1 MSIFELHLEGDAFA
15 GLRTDFNQLLRDILQ
30 NMEHYE
36 TEDAQMTVKLDISL
50 IKSMTED
57 YREIVKPQFK
67 HKITTVMKLQND
79 KSGFLDGDY
88 ELVWDKNKGDYV
100 MIALGGEQVSID
112 EMLDGDYRALA
123 DEEEYGDE

>member
-1 MSIFELHLEGDAFA
+1 MSIFELHLEGDAFT

>member
-88 ELVWDKNKGDYV
+88 ELVWDKDKGDYV

-123 DEEEYGDE
+123 DEEE

>member
-1 MSIFELHLEGDAFA
+1 MSIFELHLKGDAFA

-88 ELVWDKNKGDYV
+88 ELVWDKDKGDYV

-123 DEEEYGDE
+123 DEEE

>member
-30 NMEHYE
+30 NMERYE

-67 HKITTVMKLQND
+67 HKITTVMKMQND

-123 DEEEYGDE
+123 DEEE

>member
-30 NMEHYE
+30 NMERYE

-67 HKITTVMKLQND
+67 HKITTVIKMQND

-123 DEEEYGDE
+123 DEEE